1 MHFLQQATLKEK
13 CSILVSI
20 IEISNIDIVNFADT
34 EHAKDVPI
42 GQDSFATRPQ
52 KEKAQ
57 AIHQRSMCSQRA
69 KSAEFVIGNSS

>member
-13 CSILVSI
+13 CCVLVSKT
-20 IEISNIDIVNFADT
+20 EISNKDIVNFADT

-42 GQDSFATRPQ
+42 GQDSFVTRPQ

-57 AIHQRSMCSQRA
+57 AIHPRSMCSRKA
-69 KSAEFVIGNSS
+69 KSAEYVIENFS